1 METTNFFKESL
12 KFDEKRKEESK
23 IVRNLFI
30 TRLRNNLKGQAR
42 FIREEIYIDEDDRKE
57 AVLIVQR
64 LLNELSKIEKEGQP
78 EQKDDIERLV
88 Y

>member
-57 AVLIVQR
+57 AVQSSIG
-64 LLNELSKIEKEGQP
+64 KTIKESAYNKNKHVYDNL
-78 EQKDDIERLV
+78 KD
-88 Y
+88 